1 VESVTH
7 NDVEIQQLDD
17 RRVAFAVDGLVRY
30 VGSQEECVRRAAI
43 RSRKNDRAT
52 QDQALLRW
60 VNLSR

>member
-43 RSRKNDRAT
+43 LSRKNDRAT
-52 QDQALLRW
+52 QDQALMRW
-60 VNLSR
+60 VSLSR